1 MRETAVDQMKK
12 DAKGAYDPQVG
23 EAAAANSA
31 LAERSVQFS
40 EDYFNK
46 YIAPAIEQ
54 MTAASADTQR
64 NQNELYADNK
74 ADMQTQR
81 DRYKKFGIPAE
92 DAYYKAVQDYNEPEK
107 AEQMA
112 RAAGG
117 DQAAAQ
123 ANQKQQVA
131 RQMAGLGID
140 PSSPAAIS
148 AMGDMAIMGA
158 AASAGAVTRAREAAK
173 MIGMQLKSDAANFGR
188 GGQSAVLGYGGVGLQ
203 QGGLAGANSGAAVNQ
218 AGYGLGLKGYGANLD
233 AYTSL
238 NKASMEASA
247 QSQAGLGNFLGTIGA
262 AAMPAGGLFG
272 SDRRLKTDIVQV
284 GTLGEFDLPIYN
296 FRYIWQKPGT
306 LQQGVMAQDVLK
318 HIPEAVV
325 IDAAGF
331 YAVDYGML
339 R

>member
-1 MRETAVDQMKK
+1 
-12 DAKGAYDPQVG
+12 
-23 EAAAANSA
+23 
-31 LAERSVQFS
+31 
-40 EDYFNK
+40 
-46 YIAPAIEQ
+46 
-54 MTAASADTQR
+54 
-64 NQNELYADNK
+64 
-74 ADMQTQR
+74 
-81 DRYKKFGIPAE
+81 
-92 DAYYKAVQDYNEPEK
+92 
-107 AEQMA
+107 
-112 RAAGG
+112 
-117 DQAAAQ
+117 
-123 ANQKQQVA
+123 
-131 RQMAGLGID
+131 
-140 PSSPAAIS
+140 
-148 AMGDMAIMGA
+148 
-158 AASAGAVTRAREAAK
+158 
-173 MIGMQLKSDAANFGR
+173 MQLKSDAANFGR
-188 GGQSAVLGYGGVGLQ
+188 GGQSAVLGYGGAASGATNAAFGAA